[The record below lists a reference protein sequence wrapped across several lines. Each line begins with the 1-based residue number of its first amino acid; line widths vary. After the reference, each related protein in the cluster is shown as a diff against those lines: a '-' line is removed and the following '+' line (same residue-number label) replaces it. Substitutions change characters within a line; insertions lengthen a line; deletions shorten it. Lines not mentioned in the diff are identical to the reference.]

1 MDNLKLDNKM
11 DIKTLDKILELKQK
25 RLSLREI
32 AVLVKMSPEG
42 VRNAIKKYNWIRGKS
57 KVEKNNLINNK
68 TYANKR
74 RNQTNGKIFQKAIQS
89 NR

>member
-1 MDNLKLDNKM
+1 VDNLKLDNKM

-42 VRNAIKKYNWIRGKS
+42 VRNAIKKNNWIR
-57 KVEKNNLINNK
+57 EK
-68 TYANKR
+68 
-74 RNQTNGKIFQKAIQS
+74 
-89 NR
+89 

>member
-1 MDNLKLDNKM
+1 MDT
-11 DIKTLDKILELKQK
+11 KTLDKILELKQK

-57 KVEKNNLINNK
+57 KGRK
-68 TYANKR
+68 
-74 RNQTNGKIFQKAIQS
+74 KIIKK
-89 NR
+89 